1 MDIPRVSSSVR
12 RITLLRKDA
21 FGVVVPVPLY
31 ERSTSKK
38 GTRSVKFF
46 ERSAR
51 RVAKGQLKIAESYLS
66 RHEKSNQKKKDG
78 WLRDFNANVFKASQ
92 KGLKQLRRI
101 AEPSGW
107 LEQLRP

>member
-12 RITLLRKDA
+12 RITLLRRDA
-21 FGVVVPVPLY
+21 SGVVVPVRLY

-38 GTRSVKFF
+38 GTRSAKFF

-51 RVAKGQLKIAESYLS
+51 RIAKGQLKTAEGYLS
-66 RHEKSNQKKKDG
+66 RHEKSNRKKKDG
-78 WLRDFNANVFKASQ
+78 WLRDFNANVFKASK

-101 AEPSGW
+101 AEPLDW
-107 LEQLRP
+107 LDQVRP